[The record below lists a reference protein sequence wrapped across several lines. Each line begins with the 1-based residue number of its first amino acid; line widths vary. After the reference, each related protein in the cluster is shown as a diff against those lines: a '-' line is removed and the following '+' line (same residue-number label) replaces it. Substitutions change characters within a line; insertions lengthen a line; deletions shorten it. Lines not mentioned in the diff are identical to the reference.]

1 MRLVRAL
8 PTIQLMP
15 AAGSRQTPVATGTS
29 VDVPERTSGRIHRR
43 EHPIG
48 HHVTGPRTGSRTQ
61 IRLGGGA
68 HTHPQNPPAVRP
80 LETVMT

>member
-8 PTIQLMP
+8 PTVQLMP
-15 AAGSRQTPVATGTS
+15 AACSRQTPVAAGTS

-48 HHVTGPRTGSRTQ
+48 HHVTGPRTSPRTQ
-61 IRLGGGA
+61 IRQGAGA
-68 HTHPQNPPAVRP
+68 HTHPPIPPPVRP
-80 LETVMT
+80 LETVMS